1 MNNIRVGS
9 MFAGIGGICL
19 AFKQAGFEIV
29 WANEKDGRA
38 CNTYRRNFGNSY
50 LQECDISKVD
60 PHLIPDFDILTAG
73 FPCQP
78 FSIAGKQRGFKD
90 PRGNMFF
97 EIVDSYKN
105 TPQTYDMNQ
114 FYNDEFEMIGTKKVL
129 LLTFEVTNK
138 EDYLVYDYMSYITTM
153 MSESFP
159 HYHIIGELIGV

>member
-1 MNNIRVGS
+1 
-9 MFAGIGGICL
+9 
-19 AFKQAGFEIV
+19 
-29 WANEKDGRA
+29 
-38 CNTYRRNFGNSY
+38 
-50 LQECDISKVD
+50 
-60 PHLIPDFDILTAG
+60 
-73 FPCQP
+73 
-78 FSIAGKQRGFKD
+78 
-90 PRGNMFF
+90 MFF

>member
-78 FSIAGKQRGFKD
+78 FSIAGKQRGFKTQE
-90 PRGNMFF
+90 
-97 EIVDSYKN
+97 EICFLK
-105 TPQTYDMNQ
+105 
-114 FYNDEFEMIGTKKVL
+114 
-129 LLTFEVTNK
+129 LLTAIKTHLK
-138 EDYLVYDYMSYITTM
+138 PMI
-153 MSESFP
+153 
-159 HYHIIGELIGV
+159 